1 MINHQGKQTD
11 GSHSL
16 INKHTFLD
24 QTLESVL
31 KMYQRILPAAPER
44 FSILETTD
52 SDKNIHV
59 GDMKACLY
67 VFFLRAQLGNDF
79 FFFGIRIIL
88 PERWSTSYMPIT
100 KYNSVFLL
108 KLHAKLVKFRNL
120 LVTLTRHFVFRKYPS
135 RLRVEMRENRNEF
148 ND

>member
-79 FFFGIRIIL
+79 FFFL
-88 PERWSTSYMPIT
+88 ASE
-100 KYNSVFLL
+100 
-108 KLHAKLVKFRNL
+108 
-120 LVTLTRHFVFRKYPS
+120 
-135 RLRVEMRENRNEF
+135 
-148 ND
+148 